1 MSFILKFWYTV
12 SPDITSL
19 TEYAFLLAALSAITS
34 LSITYSAVL
43 QSSAF
48 PFQGTAKVVPP
59 TNVTVLLPS
68 APVIIALTV
77 GIAVLAGA
85 VPAFKPKPLYV
96 T

>member
-19 TEYAFLLAALSAITS
+19 TEYAFLLAVLSSLTS

-43 QSSAF
+43 QSSGEAS
-48 PFQGTAKVVPP
+48 AKVVPP

-68 APVIIALTV
+68 APVIIALTG
-77 GIAVLAGA
+77 GITVLAGA
-85 VPAFKPKPLYV
+85 VPSSKPKP
-96 T
+96 